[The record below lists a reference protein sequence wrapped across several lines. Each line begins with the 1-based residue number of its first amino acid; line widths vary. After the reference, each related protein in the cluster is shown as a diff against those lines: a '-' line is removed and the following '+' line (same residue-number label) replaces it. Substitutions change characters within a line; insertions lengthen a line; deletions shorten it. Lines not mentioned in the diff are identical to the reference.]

1 MKKTYVKAELKA
13 KNAPSGSYAAGC
25 PAYEAG
31 AGFDR
36 NCGSGNSMSTCKYC
50 ECSK

>member
-25 PAYEAG
+25 PQYNAG
-31 AGFDR
+31 WGDV
-36 NCGSGNSMSTCKYC
+36 NQGSGNPSSGCKYC
-50 ECSK
+50 ECTK